1 MTERNLYRRDY
12 SHEEAELNAHN
23 EDMEIENTQP
33 ANFEEESFKKRYSDL
48 RRHLQRIQDEHKEK
62 EKELK
67 KQIEA
72 ASSQNMILPK
82 TLEEFE
88 DWRKQYPKVSGIID
102 TAIRLEVEKLGKKLD
117 EIEQTNKQEKIRNQK
132 ERAMIELAKLHPDFY
147 NSVDGRPPILEQK
160 EFHEWIEEQEFNGVN
175 QARQALYENETNA
188 QLAAKWITLFKTETN
203 YYSKSKPK
211 KGNSTP
217 EAAYSVRGGGSG
229 STPRSGNTAYEFS
242 ESQIDK
248 MSEREYAAN
257 EEAIENAR
265 RKGKILYDLS
275 GAAR

>member
-12 SHEEAELNAHN
+12 SHEEAELNEFN
-23 EDMEIENTQP
+23 EQQEIDNTP
-33 ANFEEESFKKRYSDL
+33 AANHEEESFKKRYSDL
-48 RRHLQRIQDEHKEK
+48 RRHLQRVQDEAKEK
-62 EKELK
+62 ERELK
-67 KQIEA
+67 RQIEA

-147 NSVDGRPPILEQK
+147 NEVDGRPPIVEQK
-160 EFHEWIEEQEFNGVN
+160 AFHEWIEEQEFNGVN

-188 QLAAKWITLFKTETN
+188 QLAARWITLFKTDTN
-203 YYSKSKPK
+203 YDKAKPK
-211 KGNSTP
+211 RGNSAS

-229 STPRSGNTAYEFS
+229 VTPKSGNATYAFS

-248 MSEREYAAN
+248 MNEREYAQNEQAI
-257 EEAIENAR
+257 EEAR
-265 RKGKILYDLS
+265 RTGKILYDLS